1 MKKLQLKK
9 ICSPIGD
16 LIIGATNKGLC
27 LLLFADTPSL
37 DNIIQRTAK
46 RLNCNIIE
54 ICNKI
59 PESNSTESNSTESN
73 SPTEIDYHYNYQL
86 KIYNCCSQT
95 KIFDSKTER
104 HNCSSQTE
112 INNCNSQTGINNC
125 NSQTEISN
133 CSSQEKIL
141 AETEQQLKEYFRGE
155 RTQFTIPLVFTG
167 THFQNQ
173 VWQTLLKIPYGETC
187 SYKQEAIAVGN
198 PKACRAVASAN
209 GANPICIIIPCHRV
223 IASVKTPLSD
233 CSKTTNISKPMTRQ
247 LGKDSQSKK
256 NLGGYSAGLW
266 RKEFLLTLEQTP

>member
-16 LIIGATNKGLC
+16 LIIGATDKGLC

-59 PESNSTESNSTESN
+59 PESNSVESNF
-73 SPTEIDYHYNYQL
+73 PTEIDCHYNYQL

-125 NSQTEISN
+125 NSQTEINNCNSQTEISN
-133 CSSQEKIL
+133 CSSQ
-141 AETEQQLKEYFRGE
+141 
-155 RTQFTIPLVFTG
+155 
-167 THFQNQ
+167 
-173 VWQTLLKIPYGETC
+173 
-187 SYKQEAIAVGN
+187 
-198 PKACRAVASAN
+198 
-209 GANPICIIIPCHRV
+209 
-223 IASVKTPLSD
+223 
-233 CSKTTNISKPMTRQ
+233 
-247 LGKDSQSKK
+247 
-256 NLGGYSAGLW
+256 
-266 RKEFLLTLEQTP
+266 